1 VRDGKLSIGYVKKER
16 GSSYRSGAGQPLADL
31 WILHTKES
39 ILLEESTRIF
49 YNPGYRIGAVAA
61 TAFVFLTMRFFTWV
75 GRKFKKKPT
84 KRSWSDED
92 TSVELAVAMFTW
104 FGFALLP
111 IALPGWIHTIAC
123 MCLAAL
129 VGEIHA
135 KVYGHSSIT
144 GLRK

>member
-1 VRDGKLSIGYVKKER
+1 MED
-16 GSSYRSGAGQPLADL
+16 Q
-31 WILHTKES
+31 
-39 ILLEESTRIF
+39 TRIF
-49 YNPGYRIGAVAA
+49 FYPGYWIGSVAA
-61 TAFVFLTMRFFTWV
+61 MAFVFFTLRLFTWI
-75 GRKFKKKPT
+75 GRKIKKKPT

-92 TSVELAVAMFTW
+92 TSAEFAVAMFTW

-111 IALPGWIHTIAC
+111 LSLPGWIHTIAC

-135 KVYGHSSIT
+135 KAYGHSSIT